1 MSEGRGPRGHKDLQV
16 CRQVFDA
23 LAYALAELDDPMI
36 AELALVSVVPAPNAS
51 RVQVNFVAR
60 SAIDVGEALARLS
73 ALAPS
78 LREDVAA
85 EVHRKRV
92 PELVFHVGPADV
104 G

>member
-23 LAYALAELDDPMI
+23 LSYALAELDDPLI

-60 SAIDVGEALARLS
+60 AAVDVGEALARLS

-78 LREDVAA
+78 LRADVAA
-85 EVHRKRV
+85 EVTRKRV
-92 PELVFHVGPADV
+92 PELAFHVGHADAL
-104 G
+104 